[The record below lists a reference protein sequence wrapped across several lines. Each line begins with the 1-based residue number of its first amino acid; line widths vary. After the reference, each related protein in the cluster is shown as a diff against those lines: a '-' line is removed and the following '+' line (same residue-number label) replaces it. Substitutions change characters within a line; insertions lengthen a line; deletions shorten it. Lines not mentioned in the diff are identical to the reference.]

1 MNLAFSPVSL
11 EYRDKYYSLWLKTP
25 QNSLD
30 YTLANIWGWQAYFG
44 LEWAFDGELCWV
56 RQNRPVAAM
65 WAPFG
70 DWKAVEWQDIF
81 AGAGPECRRFIRVPE
96 KLLGIWKEKLPGRVT
111 AEEDRGQWEYL
122 YNQQE
127 LATLPGKRFHKKK
140 NHYNA
145 YVKTYGEPDYHE
157 LNDDIVEDVLA
168 LQDNWCQWH
177 ECGDSPSLTAENEAI
192 NRVLSHW
199 ESFRDLYGGALYID
213 GRIAA
218 FSIGEKLDDEMLGV
232 HYEKGLNGYNGIYQ
246 AINREFS
253 ACAGKGFSLVN
264 RAQDLDEN
272 GLRQAKTSYQPV
284 GFLKKYKVS
293 IND

>member
-1 MNLAFSPVSL
+1 MPRSFTPVSL
-11 EYRDKYYSLWLKTP
+11 DGLDEYYRLWDLCP
-25 QNSLD
+25 LHSLD
-30 YTLANIWGWQAYFG
+30 YSPVNLWGWQEHYG
-44 LEWAFDGELCWV
+44 LEWCFEGDLCWI
-56 RQNRPVAAM
+56 RQTMPCDTVL
-65 WAPFG
+65 WAPLG
-70 DWKAVEWQDIF
+70 DWARADWKRLLEP
-81 AGAGPECRRFIRVPE
+81 GMEFIRVPDSLAALWQE
-96 KLLGIWKEKLPGRVT
+96 QIGSRAA
-111 AEEDRGQWEYL
+111 AEPDRDQWEYL
-122 YNQQE
+122 YLATE
-127 LATLPGKRFHKKK
+127 LATLPGNRFHKKK

-168 LQDNWCQWH
+168 LQDDWCQWH

-264 RAQDLDEN
+264 RAQDLDED